1 LPIALGSRRIASVFE
16 HFDLFRS
23 FHLFH
28 YSRSALGPEA
38 TVFRPSPERFNEL
51 ATQGNL
57 IPLAREVMADLD
69 TPLSIFRRLDDG
81 ETSFLLESVEGGEK
95 WARFSF
101 IGTGARAI
109 FRARGRDVEW
119 TEGGQTHRETVQ
131 GDPLEFLRARLA
143 EFQVVHPEEMD
154 LPRFVGGAVGM
165 IGYEWIRFVED
176 IPQTNPDSIGLPDLW
191 FVFPE
196 TVVVYDNIRHTALIV
211 RHVHLG
217 PGDNPEDARRIEAK
231 AIDEVVKRLRGD
243 LKADVPTAPVKQPM
257 ELKRSM
263 SEESFHDIVN
273 RAKEYIE
280 AGDIFQVVL
289 AQQFQMPQ
297 QADAFLIY
305 RHLRAINPS
314 PYLFFIRMEG
324 DAVLV
329 GSSPEIL
336 VRLEDDRVDVRPIAG
351 TRARGET
358 EEADLALEEE
368 LLADPKERA
377 EHLMLVDLGRNDV
390 GRVADIGTVEVS
402 EYAVVER
409 YSHVMHIVSNVR
421 AKLRDGLD
429 WLDVLRAT
437 FPCGTLSGAPKV
449 RAMEIID
456 ELETS
461 RRGPLGGCAG
471 YVDYSG
477 NMDMAI
483 TIRSLVAHQ
492 GKVTVQA
499 GAGVVADSR
508 PELEFQETLDKARAV
523 LQAIDL
529 AREGVD

>member
-1 LPIALGSRRIASVFE
+1 
-16 HFDLFRS
+16 
-23 FHLFH
+23 
-28 YSRSALGPEA
+28 
-38 TVFRPSPERFNEL
+38 
-51 ATQGNL
+51 
-57 IPLAREVMADLD
+57 
-69 TPLSIFRRLDDG
+69 
-81 ETSFLLESVEGGEK
+81 
-95 WARFSF
+95 
-101 IGTGARAI
+101 
-109 FRARGRDVEW
+109 
-119 TEGGQTHRETVQ
+119 
-131 GDPLEFLRARLA
+131 
-143 EFQVVHPEEMD
+143 MD

-165 IGYEWIRFVED
+165 IGYEWVSFVEA
-176 IPQTNPDSIGLPDLW
+176 IPQSNPDKIGLPDIW

-211 RHVHLG
+211 RHVHLR
-217 PGDNPEDARRIEAK
+217 PGEDPEKARRVEAK
-231 AIDEVVKRLRGD
+231 AIDAVVEELRGD
-243 LKADVPTAPVKQPM
+243 LRAEDRMPKVKVPMAVD
-257 ELKRSM
+257 RSM
-263 SEESFHDIVN
+263 TEEHFHAIVR

-336 VRLEDDRVDVRPIAG
+336 VRIEDDRVEVRPIAG
-351 TRARGET
+351 TRARGDSEQ
-358 EEADLALEEE
+358 ADLIREAE

-377 EHLMLVDLGRNDV
+377 EHLMLVDLGRNDI
-390 GRVADIGTVEVS
+390 GRIAEIGTVEVS
-402 EYAVVER
+402 EYSVVER

-421 AKLRDGLD
+421 ARLRAGLD

-456 ELETS
+456 ELETV
-461 RRGPLGGCAG
+461 RRGPFGGCAG
-471 YVDYSG
+471 YIDYSG

-483 TIRSLVAHQ
+483 TIRTLVANQ
-492 GKVTVQA
+492 GKITLQA
-499 GAGVVADSR
+499 GAGVVADSQ
-508 PELEFQETLDKARAV
+508 PELEFQECADKARAV
-523 LQAIDL
+523 LKAIDL